1 MPAEK
6 SLAIVLRVVEFSET
20 SCVVMLFTRD
30 FGKVNALAKG
40 ARRPK
45 SPFEAALDL
54 LAVCRVVFLRK
65 SSDVLDLLTE
75 AKLERRFRAATRDLS
90 RLYAGYYVIELLR
103 EMTDT
108 HDPHET
114 LFDAALGAIAAL
126 DSDGDVFA
134 TVLRFELAA
143 LRELGHLPS
152 LQECVG
158 CGCPVEASERVA
170 FGYLAGGVLCPACRP
185 GQHSVVDVTA
195 PTLLTLRRFT
205 REAELD
211 TPLTQPIAAI
221 TDPIKNTTAFS
232 KNENTSASVSAS
244 VTDSI
249 ANELLS
255 AVRRRNTIAEQ
266 PVPSSIRGEL
276 RAVMNHYIANLL
288 GRSPRLHPWLQ
299 AYATRGPEQ
308 RPRMAPPIAE

>member
-6 SLAIVLRVVEFSET
+6 SLAIVLRVVAFSET

-65 SSDVLDLLTE
+65 SADVLDLLTE

-90 RLYAGYYVIELLR
+90 RLYAGYYVVELLR

-108 HDPHET
+108 HDPHEA
-114 LFDAALGAIAAL
+114 LFDAALGAITAL

-152 LQECVG
+152 LAECVG

-185 GQHSVVDVTA
+185 GKHSVVNVSG
-195 PTLLTLRRFT
+195 PTLLMLRRFA
-205 REAELD
+205 REAESATAPD
-211 TPLTQPIAAI
+211 VSSSTPM
-221 TDPIKNTTAFS
+221 
-232 KNENTSASVSAS
+232 V
-244 VTDSI
+244 
-249 ANELLS
+249 
-255 AVRRRNTIAEQ
+255 
-266 PVPSSIRGEL
+266 PVALRGEL

-288 GRSPRLHPWLQ
+288 GRTPRLHPWLQ
-299 AYATRGPEQ
+299 AYASRGPEPLPGAAQ
-308 RPRMAPPIAE
+308 ARSIAQQPANQPTK

>member
-30 FGKVNALAKG
+30 FGKVSALAKG

-65 SSDVLDLLTE
+65 SADVLDLLTE

-90 RLYAGYYVIELLR
+90 RLYAGYYVVELLR

-108 HDPHET
+108 HDPHEA
-114 LFDAALGAIAAL
+114 LFDAALGAITAL
-126 DSDGDVFA
+126 DGDGDVFA

-152 LQECVG
+152 LAECVG

-185 GQHSVVDVTA
+185 GQHAVVNVSG
-195 PTLLTLRRFT
+195 PTLLTLRRFA
-205 REAELD
+205 REAESTAATESTAVAAFATAPDASLN
-211 TPLTQPIAAI
+211 TPMVPV
-221 TDPIKNTTAFS
+221 AF
-232 KNENTSASVSAS
+232 
-244 VTDSI
+244 
-249 ANELLS
+249 
-255 AVRRRNTIAEQ
+255 
-266 PVPSSIRGEL
+266 RGEL

-299 AYATRGPEQ
+299 AYASRGPD
-308 RPRMAPPIAE
+308 PLPGAAPARITARSTAQEPA

>member
-20 SCVVMLFTRD
+20 SCVVTLFTRD
-30 FGKVNALAKG
+30 FGKVSALAKG

-65 SSDVLDLLTE
+65 SADVLDLLTE

-108 HDPHET
+108 HDPHEA

-126 DSDGDVFA
+126 DGDGDVFA

-158 CGCPVEASERVA
+158 CGCQVEASERVA

-185 GQHSVVDVTA
+185 GQHAVVNVSE
-195 PTLLTLRRFT
+195 PTLLTLRRFA

-211 TPLTQPIAAI
+211 TPHNNPDFTLNAAREKTAPNHS
-221 TDPIKNTTAFS
+221 TDAAGSLAVNGIGAQQRTTAT
-232 KNENTSASVSAS
+232 ERSVP
-244 VTDSI
+244 V
-249 ANELLS
+249 
-255 AVRRRNTIAEQ
+255 AV
-266 PVPSSIRGEL
+266 RGEL
-276 RAVMNHYIANLL
+276 RAVINHYIANLL
-288 GRSPRLHPWLQ
+288 GRTPRLHPWLQ
-299 AYATRGPEQ
+299 AYASRGPD
-308 RPRMAPPIAE
+308 PRFTHTFTQAE

>member
-126 DSDGDVFA
+126 DSDGDDFA

-244 VTDSI
+244 VPDSI
-249 ANELLS
+249 ANELLR

>member
-185 GQHSVVDVTA
+185 GQHSVVDVTM

-211 TPLTQPIAAI
+211 TPLTQTIAAI
-221 TDPIKNTTAFS
+221 TNSTNNSTTAS
-232 KNENTSASVSAS
+232 NNESATASA
-244 VTDSI
+244 TDNI

-255 AVRRRNTIAEQ
+255 AVRRRNTIAEH

-308 RPRMAPPIAE
+308 RPRMAPPLAE